1 MLTKEIINSF
11 KNLTVLCVGDIML
24 DKFFYG
30 EVERISP
37 EAPVPIFKIVK
48 EKLMLGGTGNVI
60 ANLASLGIKT
70 KYAGVS
76 GNDESGIM
84 LEHFLKET
92 NCEFSLLKPQ
102 GYPTTTKIRMI
113 ASNNHLIRA
122 DKETFLTLDT
132 KQIQE
137 LKDLVEKEI
146 KNADIVLISDYKK
159 GLLTVETTQMIIS
172 LCKKYDKKALVDPK
186 ERDFSKYAHA
196 DIVKPNLKEF
206 ELVSGEKFDTQAP
219 DFKIKIQKCAHE
231 VMEKY
236 NISNLLITLSKDG
249 MIFVPGKSSTEK
261 TNKLGDTI
269 QISAEAKEVFDV
281 SGAGDT
287 SLAVLGASLAAG
299 ASVTDSMKLANLAS
313 GIVVGKLGTACVTPQ
328 ELKEAI
334 DKANGIQKLSQASKI
349 INIEEAKNII
359 KSLKEKNKIIGFTN
373 GCFDVMHLGHI
384 HSFAGAKNEC
394 DFLFVGINSDKSVKR
409 LKGDKYPL
417 QNEKTRAY
425 VAASLEFVDYVVLFD
440 EDTALELVEELKPDV
455 IAKEGYK
462 IENWPEAQ
470 KVISYGGRAVEL
482 ERVEDYSTSAV
493 LQKIDNLNTDE
504 KGEGALNV

>member
-30 EVERISP
+30 EVDRISP

-48 EKLMLGGTGNVI
+48 EKSMLGGTGNVI

-92 NCEFSLLKPQ
+92 DCEFSLLKPQ

-122 DKETFLTLDT
+122 DKETFLTLDS
-132 KQIQE
+132 KQVEE
-137 LKDLVEKEI
+137 LKKLVEKEI

-172 LCKKYDKKALVDPK
+172 LCKKYDKKVLIDPK

-231 VMEKY
+231 VMKKY

-249 MIFVPGKSSTEK
+249 MIFVPGK
-261 TNKLGDTI
+261 TNKLGDSI

-299 ASVTDSMKLANLAS
+299 ASVTDAMKLANLAS

-328 ELKEAI
+328 ELGEAI

-349 INIEEAKNII
+349 ITTEEAKNII
-359 KSLKEKNKIIGFTN
+359 KSLKEKHKIIGFTN

-440 EDTALELVEELKPDV
+440 EDTAFELVDELKPDV

-482 ERVEDYSTSAV
+482 DRVEDYSTSAV
-493 LQKIDNLNTDE
+493 LQKIDNLDKNVYKDE
-504 KGEGALNV
+504 EGEGVLNV